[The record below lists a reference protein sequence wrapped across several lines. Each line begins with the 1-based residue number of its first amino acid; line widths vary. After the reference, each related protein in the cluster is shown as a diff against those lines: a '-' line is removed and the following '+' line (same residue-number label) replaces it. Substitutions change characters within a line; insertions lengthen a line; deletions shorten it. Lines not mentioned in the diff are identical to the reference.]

1 MNHAKYFKISEDKK
15 AETKKWRKISQW
27 DQIQAVSNTE
37 LSSLLMNGENNIILN
52 E

>member
-1 MNHAKYFKISEDKK
+1 MNHAKNFKISEDKK
-15 AETKKWRKISQW
+15 AWRKISQW
-27 DQIQAVSNTE
+27 DQIQALSNTE